1 VGKTPFSLRK
11 PSDFRGGSI
20 LSVPPAVC
28 TYEYRYDRPCHKR
41 GERCTHPTEPGSPY
55 CRWHQVLPDKDF
67 RGIDFS
73 DAAEEHKHLCEAH
86 LVDARLDEAVLFEVL
101 FHDANLHGVSLTK
114 ANLQGANLSQANLLE
129 ADFWGANLKGAI
141 LWGANLQGAQ
151 LILTQLQFADLVR
164 ANLENAM
171 FDGATCEYTD
181 FRGADLQLAH
191 FEGANISS
199 CYFAGEFGS
208 ARLML
213 CTLKNAESLEH
224 LVAQKGRFGLR
235 SDLSSGDKLRAYT
248 IDDYVVQHR
257 DHRDIARDH
266 RVLKIYFKQEG
277 RLDRSSKHYLEEMRT
292 MRKYCW
298 KQAAGKMNEKNAA
311 KKPSGSERVRWAFRG
326 VSSKLLDTLF
336 GYGEEPKKLIAW
348 TLITVLLTA
357 VILFWFDLTHGIP
370 MPTLFGG
377 FLTSLAT
384 TLVSFAVAPPIPVWQ
399 VPQFWLASVTAFVG
413 KFFLALFV
421 FILGRKVER

>member
-1 VGKTPFSLRK
+1 V
-11 PSDFRGGSI
+11 
-20 LSVPPAVC
+20 SVPPAVC
-28 TYEYRYDRPCHKR
+28 TYVYRYERPCHKR
-41 GERCTHPTEPGSPY
+41 GERCTHPTVPGSPY
-55 CRWHQVLPDKDF
+55 CRWHRVLPDKDF

-73 DAAEEHKHLCEAH
+73 NAEEEHKHLCEAY

-101 FHDANLHGVSLTK
+101 LHDANLHGASLTK

-129 ADFWGANLKGAI
+129 ADLWGANLKGTI
-141 LWGANLQGAQ
+141 LWGANLQSTQ

-191 FEGANISS
+191 FEGAHISS

-213 CTLKNAESLEH
+213 CTLKNAEALDH
-224 LVAQKGRFGLR
+224 LVAQEGRYGLR
-235 SDLSSGDKLRAYT
+235 SDLSSGDLLRAYT
-248 IDDYVVQHR
+248 LDDYIIKPR
-257 DHRDIARDH
+257 NPRDIARDH

-277 RLDRSSKHYLEEMRT
+277 RLDESSKQYLSEMRS
-292 MRKYCW
+292 MRKHYW
-298 KQAAGKMNEKNAA
+298 KQTSNNQSENDNNEK
-311 KKPSGSERVRWAFRG
+311 PSILERVHWSFRAM
-326 VSSKLLDTLF
+326 SSKLLDTLF
-336 GYGEEPKKLIAW
+336 GYGEEPSKLIAW

-357 VILFWFDLTHGIP
+357 IALFSFDLLLGIEMSTH
-370 MPTLFGG
+370 LSG
-377 FLTSLAT
+377 FLTSIAT
-384 TLVSFAVAPPIPVWQ
+384 ALVSFAVAPPIPVER
-399 VPQFWLASVTAFVG
+399 VPQFWIASVTALVG